1 MFDMAARSFFAYWDF
16 KHFPLQ
22 EQQSSV
28 GGTGEEDDQN
38 MNVTA
43 MEEEEASVPEN
54 TEEAFMCTGAS
65 QETSLRSPCT
75 TDKTEPSTPTFK
87 FK

>member
-1 MFDMAARSFFAYWDF
+1 
-16 KHFPLQ
+16 
-22 EQQSSV
+22 
-28 GGTGEEDDQN
+28 

-54 TEEAFMCTGAS
+54 TEEASMCTGAS
-65 QETSLRSPCT
+65 QETNLRSPST
-75 TDKTEPSTPTFK
+75 TGKTEPSTPTFK